1 MAQHKCTQM
10 LNFNI
15 TQLIASVS
23 EVMLNYFTT
32 QVESAILKTTEHC
45 ESPNVSQLQNKF
57 ALIHYENV

>member
-45 ESPNVSQLQNKF
+45 ESPNVSQLQKH
-57 ALIHYENV
+57 LC

>member
-10 LNFNI
+10 PSFNI
-15 TQLIASVS
+15 TQLTASVC

-45 ESPNVSQLQNKF
+45 ESPNVSQLQKH
-57 ALIHYENV
+57 LC